1 MPAPSGR
8 QLNRRLCYHAG
19 VGSFETG
26 GSTGAP
32 KATLHRLTPLSDE
45 PAAGWLSRGERLRID
60 AMGWL
65 AWGAFVTSMFL
76 LRFIV
81 RVLLFMFVSPVF
93 TGRLSFVLVGALSAT
108 LVPGVRRSILRM
120 KSARTADLLRR
131 GANDVAADDWDA
143 LQREPEGQVASVL
156 GWVRGRAQL
165 DRPIGGEPAVGVAIP
180 CQSNFPGVLEAV
192 NDFELCDEEGRTI
205 LVQIAG
211 GRTFGAPNVSLEG
224 RELQMLFAALEV
236 PTGVT
241 ASSWQV
247 HALRDG
253 DPVMVVGFKRTVV
266 DPGEASLRQV
276 GERLALG
283 SQAPCPLLVFTIDA
297 ERRNV

>member
-1 MPAPSGR
+1 M
-8 QLNRRLCYHAG
+8 
-19 VGSFETG
+19 VGSSETG
-26 GSTGAP
+26 GSTGSLQA
-32 KATLHRLTPLSDE
+32 ALHRLTPLRDE
-45 PAAGWLSRGERLRID
+45 PATGWLSRGERLRID
-60 AMGWL
+60 AIGWL
-65 AWGAFVTSMFL
+65 VWAAFVLSMLL

-81 RVLLFMFVSPVF
+81 RVLLFLFVTPVF
-93 TGRLSFVLVGALSAT
+93 TGRMSIVLVGALSAM

-131 GANDVAADDWDA
+131 GANEVAADDWEA
-143 LQREPEGQVASVL
+143 LGREPEGQVASVL

-165 DRPIGGEPAVGVAIP
+165 ARPIAGEPAVGVAIP
-180 CQSNFPGVLEAV
+180 CQSKFPGVLEAM
-192 NDFELCDEEGRTI
+192 NDFELCDEDGRTI

-211 GRTFGAPNVSLEG
+211 ARTFGAPNVSLEG
-224 RELQMLFAALEV
+224 RELQMLFATLEV

-266 DPGEASLRQV
+266 DPVEASLRQA

-283 SQAPCPLLVFTIDA
+283 SQPPCPLLVFSIDA
-297 ERRNV
+297 ERRKV